1 MRRTALLA
9 VAAWTVAAPALATPR
24 IESVSVRPNPV
35 PFTTGKVGD
44 VVIAVSIERP
54 TPIDLRCEASVDPGD
69 GGPEIQL
76 AWNIGDSR
84 TKTARYEYRKPGT
97 YRIKVAGSGSNA
109 CTGERELTV
118 RVGGASARARPLG
131 KGPPSCPLGWVLVE
145 ESVDGPRYTCRPR
158 PPTRPLRCAEG
169 TSYFSERGE
178 IGCR

>member
-1 MRRTALLA
+1 MTRLALIGLLLLA
-9 VAAWTVAAPALATPR
+9 AGKVAATPR

-54 TPIDLRCEASVDPGD
+54 TPLDLRCEATVDPGD
-69 GGPEIQL
+69 GSPAIEL

-84 TKTARYEYRKPGT
+84 TKTTRYEYRKPGT
-97 YRIKVAGSGSNA
+97 YRIKVTGSGEHG
-109 CTGERELTV
+109 CIGERELTV
-118 RVGGASARARPLG
+118 HVGGAAARLRPSG
-131 KGPPSCPLGWVLVE
+131 KPPACPLGWMLVE

-158 PPTRPLRCAEG
+158 PPTRPLRCPESTA
-169 TSYFSERGE
+169 YFSERGE

>member
-1 MRRTALLA
+1 MARLLLFGLLMLGA
-9 VAAWTVAAPALATPR
+9 KAALATPR

-54 TPIDLRCEASVDPGD
+54 TPIDLRCEAAVDPGD

-84 TKTARYEYRKPGT
+84 TKTARYEYKKPGT
-97 YRIKVAGSGSNA
+97 YRITVTGSGSNP
-109 CTGERELTV
+109 CTGERAFTV
-118 RVGGASARARPLG
+118 RVGGASARARAPG
-131 KGPPSCPLGWVLVE
+131 RRPSCPLGWVLLE
-145 ESVDGPRYTCRPR
+145 DSVDGPRYTCRPR
-158 PPTRPLRCAEG
+158 QPTRPLRCAEG

>member
-1 MRRTALLA
+1 MARLLLLALLVLGA
-9 VAAWTVAAPALATPR
+9 KAALATPR

-54 TPIDLRCEASVDPGD
+54 TPLDLRCEAVVDPGD
-69 GGPEIQL
+69 GGAELHL
-76 AWNIGDSR
+76 AWNLGDSR
-84 TKTARYEYRKPGT
+84 TRTARYEYRKPGT
-97 YRIKVAGSGSNA
+97 YRLKVKGSGSNG

-118 RVGGASARARPLG
+118 KVGGAAWRSQSPAKAPV
-131 KGPPSCPLGWVLVE
+131 CPGGWALVE
-145 ESVDGPRYTCRPR
+145 DSVDGPRYTCRPR
-158 PPTRPLRCAEG
+158 QPTRPLRCAEG

>member
-1 MRRTALLA
+1 MRSGVL
-9 VAAWTVAAPALATPR
+9 VAMVVSAFAGPCLATPR

-54 TPIDLRCEASVDPGD
+54 TPLDLRCEAAVDPGD
-69 GGPEIQL
+69 GGPEVHV

-84 TKTARYEYRKPGT
+84 TKTARYEYKKPGT
-97 YRIKVAGSGSNA
+97 YRIKVTGSGPNA
-109 CTGERELTV
+109 CTGERQFTV
-118 RVGGASARARPLG
+118 RVGGASARARPPG
-131 KGPPSCPLGWVLVE
+131 KAPACPLGWVLIE
-145 ESVDGPRYTCRPR
+145 DSVDGPRYTCRPR